1 MKKYFMSVAALAGM
15 MSLAACSSDDIVS
28 PADNDVQTIKIAVAS
43 TGDKSTRS
51 RDLNSEEPG
60 QNIESVAVV
69 IRNKATNAVV
79 YQKVIPN
86 WNTDKVSSIYTDNGH
101 GRECTLKLEG
111 ADRLNAGEYTITAVG
126 YTAADFKDNTNTI
139 ESATKGKVV
148 AGNFTAEVADGKAA
162 QEAFAGESS
171 INLLENHAAIN
182 TSVTLHRQVAGYYG
196 YFTSIPVEVN
206 SKKVTNV
213 RLVARSKNMKLTY
226 GNFNSSFTTT
236 TTNSD
241 IMYVVNGSEPTI
253 TKDAKFNGSADN
265 DAYTVYNIKVAEW
278 FTQGDMNNDGILDE
292 KDALTTKDG
301 KEGWTNALA
310 AKGYKTYQKG
320 TIFAGGFAVPFAA
333 TADAT
338 LELQLLDETG
348 EILKSWTVAMATA
361 QPTGKG
367 VDGVDL
373 TVPETAQNFSFFRN
387 HMYTLGKKVDNTDK
401 PGTTTPD
408 EPEPLDKSQSM
419 ILRVNDNWEVINRM
433 TIGD

>member
-1 MKKYFMSVAALAGM
+1 MSVAALAGM

-60 QNIESVAVV
+60 QNIENVAVV

-79 YQKVIPN
+79 YHKIIAN
-86 WNTDKVSSIYTDNGH
+86 WNTETVSKPYTDNGH

-111 ADRLNAGEYTITAVG
+111 AERLNAGKYTITAVG
-126 YTAADFKDNTNTI
+126 YTAADFKNNTI
-139 ESATKGKVV
+139 ESATTGVV

-196 YFTSIPVEVN
+196 YFTSIPVKVN
-206 SKKVTNV
+206 NKTVTDV
-213 RLVARSKNMKLTY
+213 RLVARSKNTKLTY
-226 GNFNSSFTTT
+226 GNFNSNFTTT
-236 TTNSD
+236 ND
-241 IMYVVNGSEPTI
+241 KIMYVVNGSEPAT
-253 TKDAKFNGSADN
+253 TKDAKFNGSAEN
-265 DAYTVYNIKVAEW
+265 DAYTVYNIKVDEW
-278 FTQGDMNNDGILDE
+278 FTQGDTNKDGILDE
-292 KDALTTKDG
+292 KDD
-301 KEGWTNALA
+301 WTNALA
-310 AKGYKTYQKG
+310 GKGYLTYQKG

-333 TADAT
+333 ANAAT
-338 LELQLLDETG
+338 LELQLLDVNG
-348 EILKSWTVAMATA
+348 EILKSWTVAMATKQSA
-361 QPTGKG
+361 GQG
-367 VDGVDL
+367 VDGVAL
-373 TVPETAQNFSFFRN
+373 TVPETVQNFSFFRN

-401 PGTTTPD
+401 PGTTPD
-408 EPEPLDKSQSM
+408 QPEPLDKSQSM

>member
-51 RDLNSEEPG
+51 RDLNSEEPN
-60 QNIESVAVV
+60 QNIENVAVV
-69 IRNKATNAVV
+69 IRDKANTVV
-79 YQKVIPN
+79 YQKVI
-86 WNTDKVSSIYTDNGH
+86 TDWQTASNIYTENGH
-101 GRECTLKLEG
+101 GREYTLKLEK
-111 ADRLNAGEYTITAVG
+111 DQRLNAGEYTITAVG
-126 YTAADFKDNTNTI
+126 YTAADFKENTNTI
-139 ESATKGKVV
+139 ESATKGKIVT
-148 AGNFTAEVADGKAA
+148 GNFTAEVPDDKAA

-171 INLLENHAAIN
+171 IELLENHAAIN

-206 SKKVTNV
+206 GKKVTDV

-236 TTNSD
+236 NKD
-241 IMYVVNGSEPTI
+241 IMYVVNGSEPAT
-253 TKDAKFNGSADN
+253 TKDAKFKGSADN
-265 DAYTVYNIKVAEW
+265 DAYTLYNIKVGDW
-278 FTQGDMNNDGILDE
+278 FTKGDTNNDGILDE
-292 KDALTTKDG
+292 KDVLTKDG
-301 KEGWTNALA
+301 EEAWINPLKKS
-310 AKGYKTYQKG
+310 KGYETYQKG

-333 TADAT
+333 TDAAT
-338 LELQLLDETG
+338 LELQLLDAKG
-348 EILKSWTVAMATA
+348 EILKAWTVEMAAA
-361 QPTGKG
+361 QPTGQD
-367 VDGVDL
+367 VDKVAL
-373 TVPETAQNFSFFRN
+373 PTETTQNFSFFRN
-387 HMYTLGKKVDNTDK
+387 HMYTLGKKVDNTKDK

-408 EPEPLDKSQSM
+408 QPEPLDKSQSM

>member
-43 TGDKSTRS
+43 TGDKSTRG
-51 RDLNSEEPG
+51 RDLNSEEPD
-60 QNIESVAVV
+60 QKIENVTVV
-69 IRNKATNAVV
+69 IRNKKTNEVV
-79 YQKVIPN
+79 YHQIIAN
-86 WNTDKVSSIYTDNGH
+86 WNTETVSKPYTDNGH

-126 YTAADFKDNTNTI
+126 YTATDFKTNTI
-139 ESATKGKVV
+139 VDAKKGEVV
-148 AGNFTAEVADGKAA
+148 AGNFSAEVADGKAA

-196 YFTSIPVEVN
+196 YFTSIPVKVDNKEV
-206 SKKVTNV
+206 TDV

-236 TTNSD
+236 ND
-241 IMYVVNGSEPTI
+241 KIMYVVNGSEPATI
-253 TKDAKFNGSADN
+253 KDAKFKGSADN

-278 FTQGDMNNDGILDE
+278 FTKGDTNNDGILDE
-292 KDALTTKDG
+292 KDALTKNG
-301 KEGWTNALA
+301 EEAWINPLKKS
-310 AKGYKTYQKG
+310 KGYETYQKG

-333 TADAT
+333 TDAAT
-338 LELQLLDETG
+338 LELQLLDAKG
-348 EILKSWTVAMATA
+348 EILKAWTVEMAAA
-361 QPTGKG
+361 QPTGQD
-367 VDGVDL
+367 VDKVAL
-373 TVPETAQNFSFFRN
+373 PTETTQNFSFFRN
-387 HMYTLGKKVDNTDK
+387 HMYTLGKKVDNTDNK

-408 EPEPLDKSQSM
+408 QPEPLDKSQSM

>member
-60 QNIESVAVV
+60 QNIENVAVV

-79 YQKVIPN
+79 YNTTIDN
-86 WNTDKVSSIYTDNGH
+86 WNTKSTSYEDNGN
-101 GRECTLKLEG
+101 GREYTLKLEG
-111 ADRLNAGEYTITAVG
+111 DQRLNAGEYTITAVG
-126 YTAADFKDNTNTI
+126 YTAEDFKNNTI
-139 ESATKGKVV
+139 ENATGVV
-148 AGNFTAEVADGKAA
+148 AGNFSAEVADGKAA

-196 YFTSIPVEVN
+196 YFTSIPVKVDNKEV
-206 SKKVTNV
+206 TDV

-236 TTNSD
+236 ND
-241 IMYVVNGSEPTI
+241 KIMYVVNGSEPATI
-253 TKDAKFNGSADN
+253 KDAKFKGSADN
-265 DAYTVYNIKVAEW
+265 DAYTVYNIKVAKW
-278 FTQGDMNNDGILDE
+278 FTKGDTNNDGILDE
-292 KDALTTKDG
+292 KDALTKNDEEAWINPL
-301 KEGWTNALA
+301 KKS
-310 AKGYKTYQKG
+310 KGYETYQKG

-333 TADAT
+333 TDAAT
-338 LELQLLDETG
+338 LELQLLDAKG
-348 EILKSWTVAMATA
+348 EILKAWTVEMAAA
-361 QPTGKG
+361 QPTGQD
-367 VDGVDL
+367 VDKVAL
-373 TVPETAQNFSFFRN
+373 PTETTQNFSFFRN
-387 HMYTLGKKVDNTDK
+387 HMYTLGKKVDNTDNK

-408 EPEPLDKSQSM
+408 QPEPLDKSQSM

>member
-43 TGDKSTRS
+43 TGDKSMRS
-51 RDLNSEEPG
+51 RDLNSEEPA
-60 QNIESVAVV
+60 QKIENVAVV
-69 IRNKATNAVV
+69 IRDKATNTVV
-79 YQKVIPN
+79 YQTIINDWDTKSKP
-86 WNTDKVSSIYTDNGH
+86 YTDNGH

-148 AGNFTAEVADGKAA
+148 PGNFTAEVPDGKAA

-171 INLLENHAAIN
+171 IKLLEDHAAIN
-182 TSVTLHRQVAGYYG
+182 PSVTLHRQVAGYYG

-206 SKKVTNV
+206 GKNVTNV
-213 RLVARSKNMKLTY
+213 RLVARSKNTKLTY

-236 TTNSD
+236 NKD
-241 IMYVVNGSEPTI
+241 IMYVVNGSEPAT
-253 TKDAKFNGSADN
+253 TKDAKFKGSADN
-265 DAYTVYNIKVAEW
+265 DAYTVYNIKVDAW
-278 FTQGDMNNDGILDE
+278 FTHGDMNNDGILDE
-292 KDALTTKDG
+292 KDALIKD
-301 KEGWTNALA
+301 GWTNALEA
-310 AKGYKTYQKG
+310 NGYKTYQPG

-333 TADAT
+333 TDAAT
-338 LELQLLDETG
+338 LELQLLDESG
-348 EILKSWTVAMATA
+348 EILKSWTVAMATP
-361 QPTGKG
+361 QPAGQG
-367 VDGVDL
+367 VDGVAL

-387 HMYTLGKKVDNTDK
+387 HMYTLGKKVDNTKDK

-408 EPEPLDKSQSM
+408 QPEPLDKSQSM

>member
-60 QNIESVAVV
+60 QKIENVAVV
-69 IRNKATNAVV
+69 IRDKATNTVV
-79 YQKVIPN
+79 YQTIINDWDTKS
-86 WNTDKVSSIYTDNGH
+86 TSYEDNGH
-101 GRECTLKLEG
+101 GREYTLKLEKEK
-111 ADRLNAGEYTITAVG
+111 RLNAGEYTITAVG
-126 YTAADFKDNTNTI
+126 YTAEDFKNNTI
-139 ESATKGKVV
+139 ENATGVV
-148 AGNFTAEVADGKAA
+148 AGNFSAEVADGKAA

-171 INLLENHAAIN
+171 INLPENHAAIN

-213 RLVARSKNMKLTY
+213 RLVARSKNTKLTY
-226 GNFNSSFTTT
+226 GNFNTNFTTT
-236 TTNSD
+236 NND
-241 IMYVVNGSEPTI
+241 IMYVVNGSEPATP
-253 TKDAKFNGSADN
+253 KDAKFNGSADN
-265 DAYTVYNIKVAEW
+265 DAYTVYNIKVTDW
-278 FTQGDMNNDGILDE
+278 FRHGDMNNDGILDE
-292 KDALTTKDG
+292 KDALIKD
-301 KEGWTNALA
+301 GWTNALA
-310 AKGYKTYQKG
+310 DKGYKTYQQG

-333 TADAT
+333 ADAAT
-338 LELQLLDETG
+338 LELQLLDVNG
-348 EILKSWTVAMATA
+348 DILKSWTVAMATP
-361 QPTGKG
+361 QPAGQG
-367 VDGVDL
+367 VEGTAL
-373 TVPETAQNFSFFRN
+373 SVPETAQNFSFFRN

-408 EPEPLDKSQSM
+408 EPEPLDKAQSI

>member
-1 MKKYFMSVAALAGM
+1 MSVAALAGM

-51 RDLNSEEPG
+51 RDLNSEEPA
-60 QNIESVAVV
+60 QNIENVAVV

-79 YQKVIPN
+79 YQTIIN
-86 WNTDKVSSIYTDNGH
+86 DWNTKSSIYTDNGH
-101 GRECTLKLEG
+101 GREYTLKLE
-111 ADRLNAGEYTITAVG
+111 AAKRLNAGEYTITAVG
-126 YTAADFKDNTNTI
+126 YTADDFKNNTI
-139 ESATKGKVV
+139 ESATTGVV

-206 SKKVTNV
+206 SKKVTDV

-236 TTNSD
+236 NSD
-241 IMYVVNGSEPTI
+241 IMYVVNGSEPAT
-253 TKDAKFNGSADN
+253 TKDAKFNGSTTAN
-265 DAYTVYNIKVAEW
+265 DAYTLYNIKVTDW
-278 FTQGDMNNDGILDE
+278 FTQGDTNNDGILDE
-292 KDALTTKDG
+292 KDN
-301 KEGWTNALA
+301 GWTNALA
-310 AKGYKTYQKG
+310 TKGYLTYQEG

-333 TADAT
+333 VDAAT
-338 LELQLLDETG
+338 LELQLLDASG
-348 EILKSWTVAMATA
+348 EILKSWTVAMATP
-361 QPTGKG
+361 QPTGQG
-367 VDGVDL
+367 VDGVAL
-373 TVPETAQNFSFFRN
+373 TIPETVQNFSFFRN

>member
-43 TGDKSTRS
+43 TGDKATRG
-51 RDLNSEEPG
+51 RDLNSEEPA
-60 QNIESVAVV
+60 QKIENVAVV
-69 IRNKATNAVV
+69 IRDKATNTVV
-79 YQKVIPN
+79 YQTIINDWDTKSKP
-86 WNTDKVSSIYTDNGH
+86 YTDNGH

-148 AGNFTAEVADGKAA
+148 PGNFTAEVPDDKAA

-171 INLLENHAAIN
+171 IKLLEDHAAIN
-182 TSVTLHRQVAGYYG
+182 PSVTLHRQVAGYYG

-206 SKKVTNV
+206 GKKVTNV
-213 RLVARSKNMKLTY
+213 RLVARSKNTKLTY

-236 TTNSD
+236 ND
-241 IMYVVNGSEPTI
+241 KIMYVVNGSEPAT
-253 TKDAKFNGSADN
+253 TKDAKFKGSADN
-265 DAYTVYNIKVAEW
+265 NAYTVYNIKVDDW
-278 FTQGDMNNDGILDE
+278 FTHSDMNNDGILDE
-292 KDALTTKDG
+292 KDALIKD
-301 KEGWTNALA
+301 GWTNALA
-310 AKGYKTYQKG
+310 DKGYLTYQQG

-338 LELQLLDETG
+338 LELQLLDVSG

-361 QPTGKG
+361 QSAGQG
-367 VDGVDL
+367 VDGVAL
-373 TVPETAQNFSFFRN
+373 TVPETTQNFSFFRN
-387 HMYTLGKKVDNTDK
+387 HMYTLGKKVDNTKDK

-408 EPEPLDKSQSM
+408 QPEPLDKSQSM

>member
-51 RDLNSEEPG
+51 RDLNSEEPA
-60 QNIESVAVV
+60 QNIENVAVV

-126 YTAADFKDNTNTI
+126 YTAADFNTNTI

-148 AGNFTAEVADGKAA
+148 AGNFTAEVPDNKAA

-196 YFTSIPVEVN
+196 YFTSIPV
-206 SKKVTNV
+206 KVDNKVVTDV
-213 RLVARSKNMKLTY
+213 RLVARSKNTKLTY
-226 GNFNSSFTTT
+226 GNFNSKFTTT
-236 TTNSD
+236 NNN
-241 IMYVVNGSEPTI
+241 IMYVVNGSEPAT
-253 TKDAKFNGSADN
+253 TKDAKFKGSADN
-265 DAYTVYNIKVAEW
+265 DAYTVYNIKVADW

-292 KDALTTKDG
+292 KDALMTTKDG
-301 KEGWTNALA
+301 KEGWTNALES
-310 AKGYKTYQKG
+310 KGYKTYQKG

-338 LELQLLDETG
+338 LELQLLDASG
-348 EILKSWTVAMATA
+348 EILKSWTVEMATA
-361 QPTGKG
+361 QSAGQG
-367 VDGVDL
+367 VDGVAL
-373 TVPETAQNFSFFRN
+373 TVPETVQNFSFFRN
-387 HMYTLGKKVDNTDK
+387 HMYTLGKKVDNTDNN

-408 EPEPLDKSQSM
+408 QPEPLDKSQSM

>member
-60 QNIESVAVV
+60 QNIENVAVV

-79 YQKVIPN
+79 YQKVITN
-86 WNTDKVSSIYTDNGH
+86 WNTDPVSKPYTENGR

-148 AGNFTAEVADGKAA
+148 SGNFTAEVPDDKAA

-171 INLLENHAAIN
+171 IKLDVNHAAIN

-196 YFTSIPVEVN
+196 YFTSIPVKVDNKE
-206 SKKVTNV
+206 VTNV

-226 GNFNSSFTTT
+226 GNFNSGFTTT
-236 TTNSD
+236 NQD
-241 IMYVVNGSEPTI
+241 IMYVVNGSVPAT
-253 TKDAKFNGSADN
+253 TKDAKFKGSTDN
-265 DAYTVYNIKVAEW
+265 DAYTVYNIKVTDW
-278 FTQGDMNNDGILDE
+278 FHNGDKNNDGILDE
-292 KDALTTKDG
+292 KDALTEED
-301 KEGWTNALA
+301 WTNALE
-310 AKGYKTYQKG
+310 AKGYLTDQRG
-320 TIFAGGFAVPFAA
+320 TIFAGGFAIPFAA
-333 TADAT
+333 TDEAT
-338 LELQLLDETG
+338 LELQLLDVNG
-348 EILKSWTVAMATA
+348 DILKAWPVKMATA
-361 QPTGKG
+361 QPAGQNVEGT
-367 VDGVDL
+367 DL
-373 TVPETAQNFSFFRN
+373 SVTETEQNFSFFRN
-387 HMYTLGKKVDNTDK
+387 HMYTLGKKMDNKDSH
-401 PGTTTPD
+401 PGTNPN
-408 EPEPLDKSQSM
+408 EPEPLDKAQSI

>member
-1 MKKYFMSVAALAGM
+1 MSVAALAGM

-51 RDLNSEEPG
+51 RDLNSEEPA
-60 QNIESVAVV
+60 QNIGNVAVV
-69 IRNKATNAVV
+69 IRNKATNEVV
-79 YQKVIPN
+79 YQKVITN
-86 WNTDKVSSIYTDNGH
+86 WNLETVSKPYTDNGH

-111 ADRLNAGEYTITAVG
+111 NDRLNAGEYTITAVG
-126 YTAADFKDNTNTI
+126 YTADDFKNNTI
-139 ESATKGKVV
+139 ESATMGKVV
-148 AGNFTAEVADGKAA
+148 SGNFTAEVPDDKAA

-196 YFTSIPVEVN
+196 YFTSIPVKVDNKE
-206 SKKVTNV
+206 VTNV
-213 RLVARSKNMKLTY
+213 RLVARSKNTKLTY

-236 TTNSD
+236 NNN
-241 IMYVVNGSEPTI
+241 IMYVVNGSEAAT
-253 TKDAKFNGSADN
+253 TKDAKFNGSAEN
-265 DAYTVYNIKVAEW
+265 DAYTVYNIKVADW
-278 FTQGDMNNDGILDE
+278 FAHGDMNNDGILDE
-292 KDALTTKDG
+292 KDALMTTKDG
-301 KEGWTNALA
+301 KAGWTNALA
-310 AKGYKTYQKG
+310 DNGYLTTQKG

-333 TADAT
+333 TDAAT
-338 LELQLLDETG
+338 LELQLLDASG
-348 EILKSWTVAMATA
+348 EILKSWTVEMATA
-361 QPTGKG
+361 QPAGQD
-367 VDGVDL
+367 VDKVAL
-373 TVPETAQNFSFFRN
+373 PAETTQNFSFFRN

>member
-1 MKKYFMSVAALAGM
+1 MSVAALAGM

-69 IRNKATNAVV
+69 IRNKKTNEVV
-79 YQKVIPN
+79 YHKIIAN

-111 ADRLNAGEYTITAVG
+111 NDRLNAGEYTITAVG

-139 ESATKGKVV
+139 ESATMGKVV
-148 AGNFTAEVADGKAA
+148 PGNFTAEVPDDKAA

-196 YFTSIPVEVN
+196 YFTSIPVKVDNKE
-206 SKKVTNV
+206 VTNV

-236 TTNSD
+236 NRD
-241 IMYVVNGSEPTI
+241 IMYVVNGSEAAT
-253 TKDAKFNGSADN
+253 TKDAKFNGSTDN
-265 DAYTVYNIKVAEW
+265 DAYTVYNIKVADW
-278 FTQGDMNNDGILDE
+278 FTTGDTNKDGILDE
-292 KDALTTKDG
+292 KDD
-301 KEGWTNALA
+301 WTNALA
-310 AKGYKTYQKG
+310 AKGYKTYQPG

-333 TADAT
+333 TDAAT
-338 LELQLLDETG
+338 LELQLLDVNG
-348 EILKSWTVAMATA
+348 DILKAWTVAMATA
-361 QPTGKG
+361 QPAGQDVEKATLP
-367 VDGVDL
+367 VA
-373 TVPETAQNFSFFRN
+373 ETAQNFSFFRN
-387 HMYTLGKKVDNTDK
+387 HMYTLGKKMDNTTT
-401 PGTTTPD
+401 PGTTPD
-408 EPEPLDKSQSM
+408 QPEPLDKSQSM

>member
-60 QNIESVAVV
+60 QNIENVAVV

-79 YQKVIPN
+79 YQKVITN
-86 WNTDKVSSIYTDNGH
+86 WNTDPVSKPYTENGH
-101 GRECTLKLEG
+101 GRECTLKLEK
-111 ADRLNAGEYTITAVG
+111 DQRLNAGEYTITAVG

-148 AGNFTAEVADGKAA
+148 PGNFTAEVPDDKAA

-171 INLLENHAAIN
+171 IELLENHAAIN

-213 RLVARSKNMKLTY
+213 RLVARSKNTKLTY
-226 GNFNSSFTTT
+226 GNFNSNFTTT
-236 TTNSD
+236 ND
-241 IMYVVNGSEPTI
+241 KIMYVVNGSEPAT
-253 TKDAKFNGSADN
+253 TKDAKFKGSADN

-292 KDALTTKDG
+292 KDEGWKNPLTTK
-301 KEGWTNALA
+301 
-310 AKGYKTYQKG
+310 GYLTTQKG

-333 TADAT
+333 TDAAT
-338 LELQLLDETG
+338 LELQLLDASG
-348 EILKSWTVAMATA
+348 EILKSWTVAMATP
-361 QPTGKG
+361 QPTGQG
-367 VDGVDL
+367 VDGVAL
-373 TVPETAQNFSFFRN
+373 TVPETVQNFSFFRN

>member
-69 IRNKATNAVV
+69 IRDKANNVV
-79 YQKVIPN
+79 YHKII
-86 WNTDKVSSIYTDNGH
+86 TDWQTASNLYTDNGH
-101 GRECTLKLEG
+101 GREYTLKLEKEQ
-111 ADRLNAGEYTITAVG
+111 RLNAGEYTITAVG
-126 YTAADFKDNTNTI
+126 YTAGDFKSNTI
-139 ESATKGKVV
+139 VDATKGNVA

-171 INLLENHAAIN
+171 IKLLEDHEGIN
-182 TSVTLHRQVAGYYG
+182 PSVTLHRQVAGYYG

-226 GNFNSSFTTT
+226 GNFNSNFT

-241 IMYVVNGSEPTI
+241 IMYVVNGSEPAT

-265 DAYTVYNIKVAEW
+265 DAYTVYNIKVDDW
-278 FTQGDMNNDGILDE
+278 FTTGDTNKDGILDE
-292 KDALTTKDG
+292 KDN
-301 KEGWTNALA
+301 GWTNALTD
-310 AKGYKTYQKG
+310 KGYKTYQPG

-338 LELQLLDETG
+338 LELQLLDVNG
-348 EILKSWTVAMATA
+348 DILKSWTVAMATA
-361 QPTGKG
+361 QSAGQG
-367 VDGVDL
+367 VDGVAL
-373 TVPETAQNFSFFRN
+373 TVPETTQNFSFFRN
-387 HMYTLGKKVDNTDK
+387 HMYTLGKKMDNTDK

>member
-1 MKKYFMSVAALAGM
+1 MSVAALAGM

-69 IRNKATNAVV
+69 IRDKATNTVV
-79 YQKVIPN
+79 YQTIISG
-86 WNTDKVSSIYTDNGH
+86 WNTKSNIYTDNGH
-101 GRECTLKLEG
+101 GREYTLKLEK
-111 ADRLNAGEYTITAVG
+111 DQRLNAGEYTITAVG
-126 YTAADFKDNTNTI
+126 YTAGDFKSNTI
-139 ESATKGKVV
+139 VDATKGNVA

-171 INLLENHAAIN
+171 IKLLENHEGIN
-182 TSVTLHRQVAGYYG
+182 PSVTLHRQVAGYYG
-196 YFTSIPVEVN
+196 YFTSIPVKVDN
-206 SKKVTNV
+206 KDVTNV
-213 RLVARSKNMKLTY
+213 RLVARSKNTKLTY
-226 GNFNSSFTTT
+226 GNFNSDFTTT
-236 TTNSD
+236 ND
-241 IMYVVNGSEPTI
+241 KIMYVVNGSEPAT
-253 TKDAKFNGSADN
+253 TKDAKFKGSADN
-265 DAYTVYNIKVAEW
+265 DAYTVYNIKVDEW
-278 FTQGDMNNDGILDE
+278 FTQGDTNNDGILDE
-292 KDALTTKDG
+292 KD
-301 KEGWTNALA
+301 EGWKNPLT
-310 AKGYKTYQKG
+310 AKGYKTYQPG

-338 LELQLLDETG
+338 LELQLLDVSG

-361 QPTGKG
+361 QPAGKG
-367 VDGVDL
+367 VDGVSL
-373 TVPETAQNFSFFRN
+373 TVPETVQNFSFFRN
-387 HMYTLGKKVDNTDK
+387 HMYTLGKKVDNTDHK

-408 EPEPLDKSQSM
+408 QPEPLDKSQSM

>member
-43 TGDKSTRS
+43 TGDKSMRS
-51 RDLNSEEPG
+51 RDLNSEEPN
-60 QNIESVAVV
+60 QNIENVAVV
-69 IRNKATNAVV
+69 IRDKANTVV
-79 YQKVIPN
+79 YQKVI
-86 WNTDKVSSIYTDNGH
+86 TDWQTASNIYTENGH
-101 GRECTLKLEG
+101 GREYTLKLEK
-111 ADRLNAGEYTITAVG
+111 DQRLNAGEYTITAVG
-126 YTAADFKDNTNTI
+126 YTAGDFKSNTI
-139 ESATKGKVV
+139 VDATKGNVA

-171 INLLENHAAIN
+171 IKLLEDHAAIN
-182 TSVTLHRQVAGYYG
+182 PSVTLHRQVAGYYG

-213 RLVARSKNMKLTY
+213 RLVARSKNTKLTY
-226 GNFNSSFTTT
+226 GNFNSNFT

-241 IMYVVNGSEPTI
+241 VMYVVNGSEPAT
-253 TKDAKFNGSADN
+253 TKDAKFNGSADD
-265 DAYTVYNIKVAEW
+265 DAYTLYNIKVDDW
-278 FTQGDMNNDGILDE
+278 FTKGDTNNDGILDE
-292 KDALTTKDG
+292 KDTN
-301 KEGWTNALA
+301 WTNALEG
-310 AKGYKTYQKG
+310 KGYKTYQPG

-333 TADAT
+333 TAAAT
-338 LELQLLDETG
+338 LELQLLDASG
-348 EILKSWTVAMATA
+348 EILKSWTVEMATA
-361 QPTGKG
+361 QSAGQDVEKAALS
-367 VDGVDL
+367 VA
-373 TVPETAQNFSFFRN
+373 ETTQNFSFFRN

-408 EPEPLDKSQSM
+408 EPEPLDKAQSI

>member
-51 RDLNSEEPG
+51 RDLNSEEPN
-60 QNIESVAVV
+60 QNIENVAVV
-69 IRNKATNAVV
+69 IRNKTTNTVV
-79 YQKVIPN
+79 YHKIINN
-86 WNTDKVSSIYTDNGH
+86 WNTASSLYTDNGH
-101 GRECTLKLEG
+101 GREYTLKLEG

-126 YTAADFKDNTNTI
+126 YTAEDFKNNTI
-139 ESATKGKVV
+139 ESATTGEV
-148 AGNFTAEVADGKAA
+148 AGNFTAEVADNKAA

-171 INLLENHAAIN
+171 INLLADHAAIN

-196 YFTSIPVEVN
+196 YFTSIPVKVDNKEV
-206 SKKVTNV
+206 TDV

-226 GNFNSSFTTT
+226 GNFNSNFTTT
-236 TTNSD
+236 NND
-241 IMYVVNGSEPTI
+241 IMYVVNGSEPAT
-253 TKDAKFNGSADN
+253 TKDAKFKGSTAN
-265 DAYTVYNIKVAEW
+265 DAYTVYNIKVADW
-278 FTQGDMNNDGILDE
+278 FTKGDTNKDGILDE
-292 KDALTTKDG
+292 KDD
-301 KEGWTNALA
+301 WTNALA
-310 AKGYKTYQKG
+310 AKGYLTYQKG
-320 TIFAGGFAVPFAA
+320 TIFAGGFAIPFAA

-338 LELQLLDETG
+338 LELQLLDVNG
-348 EILKSWTVAMATA
+348 DIIKSWTVAMATA

-373 TVPETAQNFSFFRN
+373 IVPETTQNFSFFRN
-387 HMYTLGKKVDNTDK
+387 HMYTLGKKMDNTTT
-401 PGTTTPD
+401 PGTTPD
-408 EPEPLDKSQSM
+408 QPEPLDKSQSM

>member
-43 TGDKSTRS
+43 TGDKSTRG
-51 RDLNSEEPG
+51 RDLNSEEPD
-60 QNIESVAVV
+60 QKIENVTVV
-69 IRNKATNAVV
+69 IRDKATNTVV
-79 YQKVIPN
+79 YQTIINDWGTKSKP
-86 WNTDKVSSIYTDNGH
+86 YTDNGH

-148 AGNFTAEVADGKAA
+148 PGNFTAEVPNDKAA

-171 INLLENHAAIN
+171 IKLDVNHAAIN

-206 SKKVTNV
+206 GKNVTNV
-213 RLVARSKNMKLTY
+213 RLVARSKNTKLTY

-236 TTNSD
+236 NKD
-241 IMYVVNGSEPTI
+241 IMYVVNGSEPAT
-253 TKDAKFNGSADN
+253 TKDAKFKGSADN
-265 DAYTVYNIKVAEW
+265 DAYTVYNIKVDAW
-278 FTQGDMNNDGILDE
+278 FTHGDMNNDGILDE
-292 KDALTTKDG
+292 KDALIKD
-301 KEGWTNALA
+301 GWTNALEA
-310 AKGYKTYQKG
+310 NGYKTYQPG

-333 TADAT
+333 TDAAT
-338 LELQLLDETG
+338 LELQLLDESG
-348 EILKSWTVAMATA
+348 EILKSWTVAMATP
-361 QPTGKG
+361 QPAGQG
-367 VDGVDL
+367 VDGVAL

>member
-43 TGDKSTRS
+43 TGDKSTRG
-51 RDLNSEEPG
+51 RELNSEEPD
-60 QNIESVAVV
+60 QNIDKVAVV
-69 IRNKATNAVV
+69 IRNKATNTVV
-79 YQKVIPN
+79 YYQIINDWKLE
-86 WNTDKVSSIYTDNGH
+86 TVSKPYTDNGH

-148 AGNFTAEVADGKAA
+148 PGNFTAEVPDDKAA

-171 INLLENHAAIN
+171 IKLDVNHAAIN

-206 SKKVTNV
+206 SKKVTDV

-226 GNFNSSFTTT
+226 GNFNSAFTTT
-236 TTNSD
+236 GNE
-241 IMYVVNGSEPTI
+241 IMYVVNGSVPAT
-253 TKDAKFNGSADN
+253 TKDAKFKGSTEN
-265 DAYTVYNIKVAEW
+265 DAYTIYNIKVTDW
-278 FTQGDMNNDGILDE
+278 FHNGDMNNDGILDE
-292 KDALTTKDG
+292 KDALTEAD
-301 KEGWTNALA
+301 WTNALET
-310 AKGYKTYQKG
+310 KGYKTDQRG
-320 TIFAGGFAVPFAA
+320 TIFAGGFAIPFAA
-333 TADAT
+333 TDEAT
-338 LELQLLDETG
+338 LELQLLDVNG
-348 EILKSWTVAMATA
+348 DILKAWPVKMATA
-361 QPTGKG
+361 QPAGQNVEGTALS
-367 VDGVDL
+367 V
-373 TVPETAQNFSFFRN
+373 TETEQNFSFFRN
-387 HMYTLGKKVDNTDK
+387 HMYTLGKKMDNKDSHT
-401 PGTTTPD
+401 PGTNPN
-408 EPEPLDKSQSM
+408 EPEPLDKAQSI

>member
-51 RDLNSEEPG
+51 RDLNSEEPA
-60 QNIESVAVV
+60 QNIENVAVV

-86 WNTDKVSSIYTDNGH
+86 WNTDPVSNIYTDNGH

-126 YTAADFKDNTNTI
+126 YTAADFNPNTI

-213 RLVARSKNMKLTY
+213 RLVARSKNTKLTY
-226 GNFNSSFTTT
+226 GNFNSNFTTT
-236 TTNSD
+236 ND
-241 IMYVVNGSEPTI
+241 KIMYVVNGSEAAT
-253 TKDAKFNGSADN
+253 TKDAKFKGSADN
-265 DAYTVYNIKVAEW
+265 DAYTVYNIKVDDW

-292 KDALTTKDG
+292 KDALIIKGG
-301 KEGWTNALA
+301 KKGWTNALES
-310 AKGYKTYQKG
+310 KGYKTYQEG

-338 LELQLLDETG
+338 LELQLLDAGG
-348 EILKSWTVAMATA
+348 EILKSWTVEMATA
-361 QPTGKG
+361 QTAGQG
-367 VDGVDL
+367 VDGVAL
-373 TVPETAQNFSFFRN
+373 TVPETVQNFSFFRN
-387 HMYTLGKKVDNTDK
+387 HMYTLGKKVDNTDHK
-401 PGTTTPD
+401 PGTTPD
-408 EPEPLDKSQSM
+408 QPEPLDKSQSM

>member
-43 TGDKSTRS
+43 TGDKSTRG
-51 RDLNSEEPG
+51 RELNSEEPD
-60 QNIESVAVV
+60 QNIDKVAVV
-69 IRNKATNAVV
+69 IRNKKTNEVV
-79 YQKVIPN
+79 YHQIIAN
-86 WNTDKVSSIYTDNGH
+86 WNTETVSKPYTDNGH

-126 YTAADFKDNTNTI
+126 YTATDFKTNTI
-139 ESATKGKVV
+139 VDAKKGEVV
-148 AGNFTAEVADGKAA
+148 AGNFSAEVADDKAA

-171 INLLENHAAIN
+171 INLDVDHAAIN

-196 YFTSIPVEVN
+196 YFTSIPVKVDNKE
-206 SKKVTNV
+206 VTNV

-226 GNFNSSFTTT
+226 GNFNSAFTTT
-236 TTNSD
+236 NQD
-241 IMYVVNGSEPTI
+241 IMYVVNGSEPATI
-253 TKDAKFNGSADN
+253 KDAKFKGSTDN
-265 DAYTVYNIKVAEW
+265 DAYTVYNIKVDAW
-278 FTQGDMNNDGILDE
+278 FTHGDMNNDGILDE
-292 KDALTTKDG
+292 KDALIKD
-301 KEGWTNALA
+301 GWTNALA
-310 AKGYKTYQKG
+310 GKGYLTYQPG

-338 LELQLLDETG
+338 LELQLLDVSG

-361 QPTGKG
+361 QSAGQG
-367 VDGVDL
+367 VDGVAL
-373 TVPETAQNFSFFRN
+373 TVPETTQNFSFFRN
-387 HMYTLGKKVDNTDK
+387 HMYTLGKKVDNTKDK

-408 EPEPLDKSQSM
+408 QPEPLDKSQSM

>member
-43 TGDKSTRS
+43 TGDKATRG
-51 RDLNSEEPG
+51 RDLNSEEPD
-60 QNIESVAVV
+60 QKIENVTVV
-69 IRNKATNAVV
+69 IRNKKTNAVV
-79 YQKVIPN
+79 YKGDIPK
-86 WNTDKVSSIYTDNGH
+86 WNTVSSTYTDNGH
-101 GRECTLKLEG
+101 GRKYTLELKG

-126 YTAADFKDNTNTI
+126 YTATDFKTNTI
-139 ESATKGKVV
+139 VDAKKGEVAT
-148 AGNFTAEVADGKAA
+148 GNFYAEVADGNAA

-171 INLLENHAAIN
+171 INLLADHAAIN

-206 SKKVTNV
+206 GKKVTNV

-236 TTNSD
+236 PNN
-241 IMYVVNGSEPTI
+241 IMYVVNGSEAAA
-253 TKDAKFNGSADN
+253 TKDAKFNGSETN
-265 DAYTVYNIKVAEW
+265 DAYTVYNIKVADW
-278 FTQGDMNNDGILDE
+278 FKNGDTNKDGILDE
-292 KDALTTKDG
+292 KDD
-301 KEGWTNALA
+301 WTNALNELEA
-310 AKGYKTYQKG
+310 ANGYLTYQKG

-333 TADAT
+333 TADPT
-338 LELQLLDETG
+338 LELQLLDESG
-348 EILKSWTVAMATA
+348 AILKSWTVKMATA
-361 QPTGKG
+361 QSAGQNVDKG
-367 VDGVDL
+367 AL
-373 TVPETAQNFSFFRN
+373 PQAETTENFSFFRN
-387 HMYTLGKKVDNTDK
+387 HMYTLGKKVDNTKDN

-408 EPEPLDKSQSM
+408 QPEPLDKSQSM

>member
-60 QNIESVAVV
+60 QNIENVAVV
-69 IRNKATNAVV
+69 IRNKKTNEVV

-86 WNTDKVSSIYTDNGH
+86 WNTDKVSSVYTDNGH

-111 ADRLNAGEYTITAVG
+111 AERLNAGEYTITAVG
-126 YTAADFKDNTNTI
+126 YTAADFKNNTI
-139 ESATKGKVV
+139 EGATGVV
-148 AGNFTAEVADGKAA
+148 PGNFTAEVADGKAA

-196 YFTSIPVEVN
+196 YFTSIPVKVDN
-206 SKKVTNV
+206 KDVTNV
-213 RLVARSKNMKLTY
+213 RLVARSKNTKLTY
-226 GNFNSSFTTT
+226 GNFNSSFT

-241 IMYVVNGSEPTI
+241 IMYVVNGSEPAT
-253 TKDAKFNGSADN
+253 TKDAKFKGSADN
-265 DAYTVYNIKVAEW
+265 DAYTVYNIKVDEW
-278 FTQGDMNNDGILDE
+278 FTNGDTNNDGILDE
-292 KDALTTKDG
+292 KD
-301 KEGWTNALA
+301 EGWKNPLT
-310 AKGYKTYQKG
+310 AKGYKTYQPG

-338 LELQLLDETG
+338 LELQLLDVSG

-361 QPTGKG
+361 QPAGQDVEKATLP
-367 VDGVDL
+367 VA
-373 TVPETAQNFSFFRN
+373 ETAQNFSFFRN
-387 HMYTLGKKVDNTDK
+387 HMYTLGKKVDNTNDK

>member
-51 RDLNSEEPG
+51 RDLNSEEPN
-60 QNIESVAVV
+60 QNIENVAVV

-79 YQKVIPN
+79 YHKVIAN

-126 YTAADFKDNTNTI
+126 YTAEDFKNNTI
-139 ESATKGKVV
+139 ESATTGVV
-148 AGNFTAEVADGKAA
+148 AGNFSAEVADGKAA

-171 INLLENHAAIN
+171 INLLADHAAIN

-196 YFTSIPVEVN
+196 YFTSIPVKVDN
-206 SKKVTNV
+206 KKVTDV

-236 TTNSD
+236 NSD
-241 IMYVVNGSEPTI
+241 IMYVVNGSEPAT
-253 TKDAKFNGSADN
+253 TKDAKFNGSTTAN
-265 DAYTVYNIKVAEW
+265 DAYTLYNIKVADW
-278 FTQGDMNNDGILDE
+278 FTHGDMNNDGILDE
-292 KDALTTKDG
+292 KDALIKD
-301 KEGWTNALA
+301 GWTNALK
-310 AKGYKTYQKG
+310 AKGYMTYQPG

-333 TADAT
+333 ADAAT
-338 LELQLLDETG
+338 LELQLLDASG
-348 EILKSWTVAMATA
+348 EILKSWTVEMAAA
-361 QPTGKG
+361 QHDGQG
-367 VDGVDL
+367 VDGVAL
-373 TVPETAQNFSFFRN
+373 TVPETTQNFSFFRN

>member
-1 MKKYFMSVAALAGM
+1 MKKYFMSVAVLAGM

-28 PADNDVQTIKIAVAS
+28 PADNDVQTIQIAVAS
-43 TGDKSTRS
+43 TGDKATRG
-51 RDLNSEEPG
+51 RDLNSEEPD
-60 QNIESVAVV
+60 QKIENVAVV
-69 IRNKATNAVV
+69 IRNKATNTVV
-79 YQKVIPN
+79 YQTIINDWDTKSKP
-86 WNTDKVSSIYTDNGH
+86 YTDNGH

-148 AGNFTAEVADGKAA
+148 PGNFTAEVPDGKAA

-171 INLLENHAAIN
+171 IKLLEDHAAIN
-182 TSVTLHRQVAGYYG
+182 PSVTLHRQVAGYYG

-206 SKKVTNV
+206 GKNVTNV
-213 RLVARSKNMKLTY
+213 RLVARSKNTKLTY

-236 TTNSD
+236 NKD
-241 IMYVVNGSEPTI
+241 IMYVVNGSEPAT
-253 TKDAKFNGSADN
+253 TKDAKFKGSADN
-265 DAYTVYNIKVAEW
+265 DAYTVYNIKVDAW
-278 FTQGDMNNDGILDE
+278 FTHGDMNNDGILDE
-292 KDALTTKDG
+292 KDALIKD
-301 KEGWTNALA
+301 GWTNALEA
-310 AKGYKTYQKG
+310 NGYKTYQPG

-333 TADAT
+333 TDAAT
-338 LELQLLDETG
+338 LELQLLDVNG
-348 EILKSWTVAMATA
+348 DILKSWTVAMATP
-361 QPTGKG
+361 QPAGQG
-367 VDGVDL
+367 VEGTAL
-373 TVPETAQNFSFFRN
+373 SVPETAQNFSFFRN

-408 EPEPLDKSQSM
+408 EPEPLDKAQSI

>member
-1 MKKYFMSVAALAGM
+1 MKKYFMSVAVLAGM

-28 PADNDVQTIKIAVAS
+28 PADNDVQTIQIAVAS
-43 TGDKSTRS
+43 TGDKATRG
-51 RDLNSEEPG
+51 RDLNSEEPD
-60 QNIESVAVV
+60 QKIENVAVV
-69 IRNKATNAVV
+69 IRNKATNTVV
-79 YQKVIPN
+79 YQTIINDWDTKSKP
-86 WNTDKVSSIYTDNGH
+86 YTDNGH

-126 YTAADFKDNTNTI
+126 YTAADFKENTNTI
-139 ESATKGKVV
+139 ESATKGKIVT
-148 AGNFTAEVADGKAA
+148 GNFTAEVPDDKAT

-171 INLLENHAAIN
+171 IELLENHAAIN

-206 SKKVTNV
+206 GKKVTDV

-236 TTNSD
+236 NKD
-241 IMYVVNGSEPTI
+241 IMYVVNGSEPATI
-253 TKDAKFNGSADN
+253 KDAKFKGSADN
-265 DAYTVYNIKVAEW
+265 DAYTLYNIKVGAW
-278 FTQGDMNNDGILDE
+278 FTKGDTNKDGILDE
-292 KDALTTKDG
+292 KDN
-301 KEGWTNALA
+301 GWTNALA
-310 AKGYKTYQKG
+310 AKDYLTYQEG

-333 TADAT
+333 TDAAT
-338 LELQLLDETG
+338 LELQLLDASG
-348 EILKSWTVAMATA
+348 EILKSWTVEMAAA
-361 QPTGKG
+361 QHDGQG
-367 VDGVDL
+367 VDGVAL
-373 TVPETAQNFSFFRN
+373 TVSETTQNFSFFRN

>member
-1 MKKYFMSVAALAGM
+1 MSVAALAGM

-51 RDLNSEEPG
+51 RDLNSEEPN
-60 QNIESVAVV
+60 QNIENVAVV
-69 IRNKATNAVV
+69 IRDKANTVV
-79 YQKVIPN
+79 YQKVI
-86 WNTDKVSSIYTDNGH
+86 TDWKTASSIYTDNGH
-101 GRECTLKLEG
+101 GREYTLKLEKG
-111 ADRLNAGEYTITAVG
+111 KRLKAGEYTITAVG
-126 YTAADFKDNTNTI
+126 YTAGDFKSNTI
-139 ESATKGKVV
+139 LDATEGNVA
-148 AGNFTAEVADGKAA
+148 AGNFTAEEADGKAA

-171 INLLENHAAIN
+171 INLLEDYAAIN
-182 TSVTLHRQVAGYYG
+182 PSVTLHRQVAGYYG

-213 RLVARSKNMKLTY
+213 RLVARSKNTKLTY
-226 GNFNSSFTTT
+226 GNFNSNFTTT
-236 TTNSD
+236 NKD
-241 IMYVVNGSEPTI
+241 IMYVVNGSEPAT
-253 TKDAKFNGSADN
+253 TKDAKFNGSAEN
-265 DAYTVYNIKVAEW
+265 DAYTVYNIKVTDW
-278 FTQGDMNNDGILDE
+278 FTNSDTNKDGILDE
-292 KDALTTKDG
+292 KDDWINPLKSKGYLTT
-301 KEGWTNALA
+301 
-310 AKGYKTYQKG
+310 QKG

-333 TADAT
+333 TDAAT
-338 LELQLLDETG
+338 LELQLLDASG

-361 QPTGKG
+361 QPTGQDVEKAT
-367 VDGVDL
+367 L
-373 TVPETAQNFSFFRN
+373 PAETVQNFSFFRN

>member
-51 RDLNSEEPG
+51 RDLNSEEPA
-60 QNIESVAVV
+60 QNIEKVAVV
-69 IRNKATNAVV
+69 IRDKANTVV
-79 YQKVIPN
+79 YQKVI
-86 WNTDKVSSIYTDNGH
+86 TDWQTASNIYTDNGH

-148 AGNFTAEVADGKAA
+148 AGNFTAEVPDDKAA

-196 YFTSIPVEVN
+196 YFTSIPV
-206 SKKVTNV
+206 KVDNKVVTDV

-236 TTNSD
+236 NRD
-241 IMYVVNGSEPTI
+241 IMYVVNGSEAAT
-253 TKDAKFNGSADN
+253 TKDAKFKGSADN
-265 DAYTVYNIKVAEW
+265 DAYTVYDIKVAKW
-278 FTQGDMNNDGILDE
+278 FTKGDTNNDGILDE
-292 KDALTTKDG
+292 KDALAKD
-301 KEGWTNALA
+301 GWTNALA
-310 AKGYKTYQKG
+310 DKGYLTYQKG

-338 LELQLLDETG
+338 LELQLLDASG
-348 EILKSWTVAMATA
+348 EILKSWTVEMATA
-361 QPTGKG
+361 QSAGQG
-367 VDGVDL
+367 VDGVAL
-373 TVPETAQNFSFFRN
+373 TVPETVQNFSFFRN
-387 HMYTLGKKVDNTDK
+387 HMYTLGKKVDNTTT
-401 PGTTTPD
+401 PGTTPD
-408 EPEPLDKSQSM
+408 QPEPLDKSQSM

>member
-1 MKKYFMSVAALAGM
+1 MSVAALAGM

-69 IRNKATNAVV
+69 IRNKKTNEVV
-79 YQKVIPN
+79 YHKIIAN

-111 ADRLNAGEYTITAVG
+111 AERLNAGEYTITAVG
-126 YTAADFKDNTNTI
+126 YTAADFKNNTI
-139 ESATKGKVV
+139 ESATTGVV

-196 YFTSIPVEVN
+196 YFTSIPVKVN
-206 SKKVTNV
+206 NKTVTDV
-213 RLVARSKNMKLTY
+213 RLVARSKNTKLTY
-226 GNFNSSFTTT
+226 GNFNSNFTTT
-236 TTNSD
+236 ND
-241 IMYVVNGSEPTI
+241 KIMYVVNGSEPAT
-253 TKDAKFNGSADN
+253 TKDAKFNGSAEN
-265 DAYTVYNIKVAEW
+265 DAYTIYNIKVDDW
-278 FTQGDMNNDGILDE
+278 FTTGDTNKDGILDE
-292 KDALTTKDG
+292 KDN
-301 KEGWTNALA
+301 GWTNALTD
-310 AKGYKTYQKG
+310 KGYKTYQPG

-333 TADAT
+333 ANDAT
-338 LELQLLDETG
+338 LELQLLDVSG

-361 QPTGKG
+361 QPTGQDVNK
-367 VDGVDL
+367 VAL
-373 TVPETAQNFSFFRN
+373 PTETTQNFSFFRN
-387 HMYTLGKKVDNTDK
+387 HMYTLGKKMDNTDK

>member
-1 MKKYFMSVAALAGM
+1 MSVAALAGM

-69 IRNKATNAVV
+69 IRDKATNTVV
-79 YQKVIPN
+79 YQTIISG
-86 WNTDKVSSIYTDNGH
+86 WNTKSNIYTDNGH
-101 GRECTLKLEG
+101 GREYTLKLEK
-111 ADRLNAGEYTITAVG
+111 DQRLNAGEYTITAVG
-126 YTAADFKDNTNTI
+126 YTAGDFKSNTI
-139 ESATKGKVV
+139 VDATKGNVA

-196 YFTSIPVEVN
+196 YFTSIPV
-206 SKKVTNV
+206 KVDNKVVTDV

-226 GNFNSSFTTT
+226 GNFNSNFTTT
-236 TTNSD
+236 ND
-241 IMYVVNGSEPTI
+241 KIMYVVNGSEAAT
-253 TKDAKFNGSADN
+253 TKDAKFKGSADN
-265 DAYTVYNIKVAEW
+265 DAYTVYDIKVTNW

-292 KDALTTKDG
+292 KDALMTTKDG
-301 KEGWTNALA
+301 KEGWTNPLKS
-310 AKGYKTYQKG
+310 KGYKTYQKG

-338 LELQLLDETG
+338 LELQLLDASG

-361 QPTGKG
+361 QPAGKG
-367 VDGVDL
+367 VDGVAL
-373 TVPETAQNFSFFRN
+373 TVPETVQNFSFFRN